1 MLLGVATNAQ
11 TRSVSG
17 FPRVGGGGGGVGG
30 DCGARSASLSAS
42 HPQSRRRRAGKSEV
56 QPGLE
61 ANKARRRLGGAPVPL
76 FLCCSSWLAGWGR
89 AAGKTR
95 RGSKPRRGARIL
107 MLITRGA
114 RVQG

>member
-76 FLCCSSWLAGWGR
+76 FLCCSSWLAGWLGEGGR
-89 AAGKTR
+89 QN
-95 RGSKPRRGARIL
+95 PARIKAEARSADPDANYARC
-107 MLITRGA
+107 TR
-114 RVQG
+114 